1 MKLSPSSLAFFG
13 AVAAVAPGVSAFAP
27 SAASSSPRV
36 MELFA
41 TKKVFIDGE
50 AGTTGLQVR
59 DRLGKRTDI
68 EIISPPPELRKDE
81 ETRKKF
87 INEADAVILCALKVA
102 CRDLCLHAPCV
113 CLCFPCQSSI
123 PFRRI
128 MLTNSNHS
136 QSMSL
141 YATHTTGLP
150 DAASIEASK
159 MVDADNDRT
168 VLIDAS
174 TAFRVDDEWT
184 YGFPG
189 EYYPFVSQ
197 VDDVVIL
204 VHDIINSSHGI
215 ARFLSNEQMRR
226 ARPYYYTCILYE
238 YVSIAQSY
246 QRISATPSRRA
257 REFPTPDATPLDS
270 SVLLVPSS
278 KRGSFPRVLH

>member
-1 MKLSPSSLAFFG
+1 
-13 AVAAVAPGVSAFAP
+13 
-27 SAASSSPRV
+27 
-36 MELFA
+36 
-41 TKKVFIDGE
+41 
-50 AGTTGLQVR
+50 
-59 DRLGKRTDI
+59 
-68 EIISPPPELRKDE
+68 
-81 ETRKKF
+81 
-87 INEADAVILCALKVA
+87 
-102 CRDLCLHAPCV
+102 
-113 CLCFPCQSSI
+113 
-123 PFRRI
+123 
-128 MLTNSNHS
+128 
-136 QSMSL
+136 
-141 YATHTTGLP
+141 
-150 DAASIEASK
+150 

-204 VHDIINSSHGI
+204 VHDIIHRMELQDFYLMNKRVVLGPIIIHVYFMNI
-215 ARFLSNEQMRR
+215 
-226 ARPYYYTCILYE
+226 

-278 KRGSFPRVLH
+278 KRGSFPRALH